1 MQRVSEGRC
10 ARLLCMT
17 VEAGSEIT
25 IDIEKAVA
33 GGRMLARHEGR
44 VVLVWGAIPGE
55 RVRARIE
62 RAGRGVLYAETSA
75 VLAPSVDRRDAGA
88 DWRCGGNVFAHVA
101 YERQTRLKAEIIRET
116 LGRIGRVSMLA
127 PPDVVESPERGY
139 RMRARLH
146 ARGCRIGFLLEG
158 SRRLCNA
165 GATGQLLPET
175 VEWVAEAERVMA
187 QERLSGLV
195 GVEIA
200 ENVRGDERAC
210 HLHLEADTETAPF
223 VRLADAGRLTGLSAE
238 RADRFGVERLTGV
251 PFVSD
256 VVHAQAGGSTSALYL
271 RRNVRA
277 FFQGN
282 RFLLEPLVRH
292 VIGLVAFGPVVDLY
306 AGVGLFGLS
315 LAAAGGEGITLV
327 EGDPT
332 SGIDLEAN
340 AEPFGPRVTVDRRSV
355 ETFLR
360 MAGPPRGAHGSRHTG
375 ANEVDDVATFIVD
388 PPRTGMSKEALG
400 GVVRRRP
407 VRIIYV
413 SCDIAT
419 LARDT
424 RMLLDAGYELGGVTG
439 IDLFPNTAHVETVV
453 SFERSDQA
461 SGTQH
466 KTRRLSVT
474 SSEEPRSP

>member
-1 MQRVSEGRC
+1 MAMS
-10 ARLLCMT
+10 
-17 VEAGSEIT
+17 VEPGSEIT
-25 IDIEKAVA
+25 LEIEKPVA
-33 GGRMLARHEGR
+33 GGRMLARHEGQ

-62 RAGRGVLYAETSA
+62 RVGRGVLYAETSE
-75 VLAPSVDRRDAGA
+75 VFAPSADRRDAGS
-88 DWRCGGNVFAHVA
+88 DWRCGGNVFAHVT

-116 LGRIGRVSMLA
+116 LGRIGRVSMSA
-127 PPDVVESPERGY
+127 PPEVVASPERGY

-146 ARGCRIGFLLEG
+146 ARDRRLGFLLEG
-158 SRRLCNA
+158 SRRLCDA
-165 GATGQLLPET
+165 GTTGQLLPET
-175 VEWVAEAERVMA
+175 VEWVAEAERLMA
-187 QERLSGLV
+187 RERLEGLA

-200 ENVRGDERAC
+200 ENVHGDERAC
-210 HLHLEADTETAPF
+210 HLHLEAGTNAAPF
-223 VRLADAGRLTGLSAE
+223 VKLADAGQLTGLSVE
-238 RADRFGVERLTGV
+238 HADRLGAEQLAGV
-251 PFVSD
+251 PFVGD
-256 VVHAQAGGSTSALYL
+256 VVRVQTADSTPALYL

-292 VIGLVAFGPVVDLY
+292 VTGLVAFGPVVDLY

-332 SGIDLEAN
+332 SGIDLKAN
-340 AEPFGPRVTVDRRSV
+340 AEPFGTRVTVDRRSV
-355 ETFLR
+355 ETFLQA
-360 MAGPPRGAHGSRHTG
+360 AGSPRGARGPRDTG
-375 ANEVDDVATFIVD
+375 ADDVGEAATFVVD
-388 PPRTGMSKEALG
+388 PPRTGMSKEALS

-407 VRIIYV
+407 ARIVYV

-424 RMLLDAGYELGGVTG
+424 RTLLDAGYELGGVTG

-461 SGTQH
+461 SE
-466 KTRRLSVT
+466 TRHT
-474 SSEEPRSP
+474 A